1 MRTSWHR
8 FFPFLAFS
16 GLLLSLAT
24 TAPAFP
30 QSDAEIVR
38 LAYIQGDVRVSR
50 GNGRRPD
57 LNQPWEQA
65 EYNTPIQQGF
75 SLATGTGRAEIEFAD
90 GSTVYLAE
98 NSVLLFPK
106 LQVKHNAPVTQL
118 ELLTGTATVS
128 ANILPNEQFRLD
140 TPAGPIEFPKS
151 SFLRVDSYLDGT
163 AITPQG
169 KDGEDA
175 LESKNEK
182 IHLAQGETVI
192 YNKGRQLQISG
203 AEEPPARLAWDRWVL
218 ARVEQKRVET
228 AAALKASGLSSP
240 FPGLAHLYKE
250 GTFFQCAQYGTCW
263 RPRPTRQPA
272 TARRPIITVRE
283 YPLFCSRE
291 SLRVESVVDP
301 KTGKEKVIRQTIVPN
316 FWDLEICP
324 FEICPE
330 ISTIRYSSNQYAL
343 LVKPANALSRK
354 RGKLPVP
361 PRMRRGDAVRWVRV
375 GDRVGFMLRNP
386 LDERA
391 KMPINLRHGVF
402 LLPSKPGGV
411 AEQVALNSSE
421 KVKKLPKPP
430 KEFQA
435 EFTPALPRAAAP
447 EIQLHFMREAASGT
461 ADDTNPNVRTAALR
475 ITYDY
480 KTRNFV
486 AASAVAS
493 GWTSKPV
500 VIAKLSSRGGFSGV
514 EGSRSYGNN
523 GGSLG
528 TQSSGASSFRSA
540 GAQASSSGGGTA
552 NSSSGASTGSATTAK
567 SVIPRQN

>member
-1 MRTSWHR
+1 
-8 FFPFLAFS
+8 
-16 GLLLSLAT
+16 
-24 TAPAFP
+24 
-30 QSDAEIVR
+30 
-38 LAYIQGDVRVSR
+38 
-50 GNGRRPD
+50 
-57 LNQPWEQA
+57 
-65 EYNTPIQQGF
+65 
-75 SLATGTGRAEIEFAD
+75 
-90 GSTVYLAE
+90 
-98 NSVLLFPK
+98 
-106 LQVKHNAPVTQL
+106 
-118 ELLTGTATVS
+118 
-128 ANILPNEQFRLD
+128 
-140 TPAGPIEFPKS
+140 
-151 SFLRVDSYLDGT
+151 VDSYLDGT

-228 AAALKASGLSSP
+228 AAALKASGLSSS
-240 FPGLAHLYKE
+240 FSGLTHLYEE
-250 GTFFQCAQYGTCW
+250 GTFFQCAQHGTCW
-263 RPRPTRQPA
+263 RPRPTQQPA
-272 TARRPIITVRE
+272 TVRRPIIIVRE

-301 KTGKEKVIRQTIVPN
+301 KTGKKKVIRQTIVPN
-316 FWDLEICP
+316 FWDLEVCP

-375 GDRVGFMLRNP
+375 GDRVGLVLRN
-386 LDERA
+386 LVDERG
-391 KMPINLRHGVF
+391 KPRNLKYGVF

-411 AEQVALNSSE
+411 VEQVALNSSE

-435 EFTPALPRAAAP
+435 EFTPAPRRAAAP
-447 EIQLHFMREAASGT
+447 EIQVHFMIEAASGT
-461 ADDTNPNVRTAALR
+461 ADGTNPNVRTAALR

-480 KTRNFV
+480 ETRNFV

-493 GWTSKPV
+493 GWTSKAV
-500 VIAKLSSRGGFSGV
+500 VIAKLSSRGGFSCV

-540 GAQASSSGGGTA
+540 GAQAWSSGGGTA
-552 NSSSGASTGSATTAK
+552 NSSSSGASTGSATTAK
-567 SVIPRQN
+567 SGIPRQN